1 MAELKIK
8 ADSGGGTVSFK
19 GPATTTSNAA
29 VQLTLPVDDGTAN
42 QVLKTDGNGALSW
55 TDGGTPGISSS
66 STGDVITIDAS
77 HHVMF
82 RDITSNVDT
91 RNVSGITIKSPHGIT
106 IRNYGANGSRNWRI
120 RPDDLGGWADL
131 DFSCAPTDGSSDIPD
146 VAADNV
152 LSLQGDTKDVVV
164 ANGNLIVAT
173 SGKGIDFSATADGNA
188 TDTSELLND
197 YEEGTWTP
205 VASRSTGGAISGS
218 YGSQLGK
225 YIKVGNLVTV
235 EMYLQISSVSSQGS
249 GLLMVDGLPYSPSGG
264 YQNSGAV
271 FFNNCVDNDYVRA
284 MTAHSDLGGCIYFVT
299 DQKGDSLLSAG
310 WEGGYI
316 CGTTTYTTGL

>member
-1 MAELKIK
+1 MAEIKLK
-8 ADSGGGTVSFK
+8 ADSNGGTVSLK
-19 GPATTTSNAA
+19 GPATTTGNAA
-29 VQLTLPVDDGTAN
+29 IQLTLPVDDGTAN

-66 STGDVITIDAS
+66 STGDVITIDAN

-152 LSLQGDTKDVVV
+152 LSLQGDTKDVKVV
-164 ANGNLIVAT
+164 NGNLLIGT
-173 SGKGIDFSATADGNA
+173 SGKGIDFSASSSTDGSP
-188 TDTSELLND
+188 DTEVLDD
-197 YEEGTWTP
+197 YEVGDWTP
-205 VASRSTGGAISGS
+205 AVQFNYSGSETVTATGRYTKVGKMVFVTFRIAIDSNSGGGAC
-218 YGSQLGK
+218 
-225 YIKVGNLVTV
+225 KVT
-235 EMYLQISSVSSQGS
+235 
-249 GLLMVDGLPYSPSGG
+249 GLPYTKENPAGDNNSAVACFIENAISTPSGTPMCIFFDNHDYFEIRIAG
-264 YQNSGAV
+264 ETGSG
-271 FFNNCVDNDYVRA
+271 NDGADYMDA
-284 MTAHSDLGGCIYFVT
+284 DSALLAEFWYLTA
-299 DQKGDSLLSAG
+299 
-310 WEGGYI
+310 
-316 CGTTTYTTGL
+316 